1 MVQAKLQVDL
11 ESLTAGIYSPTIA
24 WNTKKRHIVDQMTE
38 SECITIARRTTSNL
52 RGRSPDIRRY
62 IDNAASVRRKY
73 AKLLF
78 TQELVKSDLL
88 SEAELTMHGRMA
100 RLAKAQLNH
109 QEEIVEFF
117 RNESG
122 YRICCLTALAG
133 EMFIEQST
141 ELLHD
146 MDVLSTQQNSLGQAL
161 LLDDLLSILV
171 KQATKYPEFN
181 STGQRKKYEIVLVD
195 LTTRIRKA
203 LENCKRPNSDESVA
217 KYLNTLHAE
226 QPTLND
232 STHAAMLSFSLTKK
246 CFETLN
252 LELLNQFAEVTKACL
267 YERPEFMLQSKS

>member
-1 MVQAKLQVDL
+1 MVQVKLQVDL

-38 SECITIARRTTSNL
+38 SECISIARRTTSNL

-62 IDNAASVRRKY
+62 IDNAAGVRRKY

-88 SEAELTMHGRMA
+88 NEAELTMHGRMA
-100 RLAKAQLNH
+100 RLAKAQLKH
-109 QEEIVEFF
+109 QEDTVEFF

-133 EMFIEQST
+133 EMFIEQSA

-146 MDVLSTQQNSLGQAL
+146 MDVLSTQQDSLGQAL
-161 LLDDLLSILV
+161 LLDDLLSILI
-171 KQATKYPEFN
+171 KQATKYPEYN
-181 STGQRKKYEIVLVD
+181 STRQCEKYETVLVD
-195 LTTRIRKA
+195 LTKRIRTA
-203 LENCKRPNSDESVA
+203 LENCIRPNSDESVA
-217 KYLNTLHAE
+217 NYLNTLHAE

-252 LELLNQFAEVTKACL
+252 LELLNQFAEVTKTCL
-267 YERPEFMLQSKS
+267 RERPEFMLQSNS